1 MTMDADLRVDGNA
14 AAGFL
19 DQLFR
24 FEVTAAVVMC
34 DGCALETPIGALDGY
49 DLAMGVVLRCPGC
62 DHLMIA
68 ATRLRG
74 VWRLD
79 VRGVRQLRLAAPP

>member
-1 MTMDADLRVDGNA
+1 MTTDADLRLDGNA

-19 DQLFR
+19 NHFFR
-24 FEVTAAVVMC
+24 FEATAAVVTC
-34 DGCALETPIGALDGY
+34 DGCALETPVGALDGY

-62 DHLMIA
+62 DGLMIA

-79 VRGVRQLRLAAPP
+79 LRGVRQLRVGAP